1 MSRQA
6 EALLGGKAFSRGSA
20 APMLNPV
27 YGGQMGF
34 GPDLREWVNNAAYVQ
49 RHMFPILMEAP
60 RFFNRFDDGQVWTN
74 ILRAMIELHPRSI
87 EGLQMGLTAE
97 FDETPVGGAG
107 EMQEEV
113 IDMKRERSTPTFVWH
128 EKYGRPFFKF
138 LEYWMTYGM
147 MDPASKVANIGTMAN
162 NRPDDMLPDQ
172 YAMTVLF
179 IEPDPL
185 HRKVMKSWLCT
196 NMMPKATGE
205 STGRRDLTTAMSLQE
220 MSIEFTALTQV
231 GLGVDTMAQKILD
244 TINISN
250 ANPQMRAAFL
260 QEISKDVAAAPKGY
274 QPQVSEFGQTAI
286 QPS

>member
-6 EALLGGKAFSRGSA
+6 ESLLNGRVFSRGQQ

-27 YGGQMGF
+27 YGGQMGYA
-34 GPDLREWVNNAAYVQ
+34 PDLREYVNNAAYVQ
-49 RHMFPILMEAP
+49 RHMFPTLMEAP
-60 RFFNRFDDGQVWTN
+60 RFFSRFDDGQAWTN
-74 ILRAMIELHPRSI
+74 VLRAMIELHPRSI

-107 EMQEEV
+107 EMQEEI
-113 IDMKRERSTPTFVWH
+113 IDMKRERSTPTFVWN

-147 MDPASKVANIGTMAN
+147 MDPASKVANIGTLAGT
-162 NRPDDMLPDQ
+162 RPEGMLPDQ

-196 NMMPKATGE
+196 NMMPKGTGE
-205 STGRRDLTTAMSLQE
+205 STGRRDLTAAMSLQE

-231 GLGVDTMAQKILD
+231 GLGVDTMAQKIMD

-250 ANPQMRAAFL
+250 ANPQMRQAFL
-260 QEISKDVAAAPKGY
+260 QDISRDVAAAPKGY

-286 QPS
+286 QPA